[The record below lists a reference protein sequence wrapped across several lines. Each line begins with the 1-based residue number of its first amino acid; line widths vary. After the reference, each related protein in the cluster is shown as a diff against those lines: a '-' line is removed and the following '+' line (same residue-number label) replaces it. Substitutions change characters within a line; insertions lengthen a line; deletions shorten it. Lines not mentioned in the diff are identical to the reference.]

1 MHIKLH
7 LRVDLIML
15 LVSTWWAA
23 CASAPLKPVATP
35 ADFERLGTRHYP
47 DRGHDEVATA
57 AVTALKLLGYEVVT
71 TDPRI
76 RTAPRDVATTTAAT
90 YGEYAGRANSF
101 TEAVAWD
108 IDVTPEGSGT
118 MLRATPPAT
127 VNGEPM
133 PQVYQDWAERN
144 FGQLMKEIDGNLPAK
159 K

>member
-1 MHIKLH
+1 MHTKLRCRAG
-7 LRVDLIML
+7 LVTF
-15 LVSTWWAA
+15 LVSAGWAG
-23 CASAPLKPVATP
+23 CASTPPKPVATP
-35 ADFERLGTRHYP
+35 ADFARLGTRHYP

-76 RTAPRDVATTTAAT
+76 RTSPRDVATTTAAS
-90 YGEYAGRANSF
+90 YGRYSGRANSY

-118 MLRATPPAT
+118 MLRATPRAT

-133 PQVYQDWAERN
+133 PQVYRDWAERN
-144 FGQLMKEIDGNLPAK
+144 FSQLMKEIDGDLPAK
-159 K
+159 Q

>member
-1 MHIKLH
+1 MHTKLRCRAG
-7 LRVDLIML
+7 LVTF
-15 LVSTWWAA
+15 LVSAGWAG
-23 CASAPLKPVATP
+23 CASTPPKPVATP

-76 RTAPRDVATTTAAT
+76 RTSPRDVATTTAASYT
-90 YGEYAGRANSF
+90 EYSGRANSY

-118 MLRATPPAT
+118 MLRATPRAT

-133 PQVYQDWAERN
+133 PQVYRGLGRAELQPAHEGNRR
-144 FGQLMKEIDGNLPAK
+144 NLPAK
-159 K
+159 Q

>member
-1 MHIKLH
+1 MHTKVRQGVGL
-7 LRVDLIML
+7 LTL
-15 LVSTWWAA
+15 LVGAWCAG
-23 CASAPLKPVATP
+23 CASSPPRPVATP

-76 RTAPRDVATTTAAT
+76 RTAPRDMATTTAARYT
-90 YGEYAGRANSF
+90 DYAGRSNSY

-118 MLRATPPAT
+118 MLRATPRAT
-127 VNGEPM
+127 MNGEPM

-144 FGQLMKEIDGNLPAK
+144 FGALMKEIDGSLPPK

>member
-1 MHIKLH
+1 MPAQMRQRI
-7 LRVDLIML
+7 R
-15 LVSTWWAA
+15 LVTLVVSAWCAG
-23 CASAPLKPVATP
+23 CASSPPRPVATP

-47 DRGHDEVATA
+47 DLGHDEVATA
-57 AVTALKLLGYEVVT
+57 VVTALKLLGYEVVT

-76 RTAPRDVATTTAAT
+76 RTAPRDVATTTAARYT
-90 YGEYAGRANSF
+90 DYSGSAKSY

-118 MLRATPPAT
+118 MLRATPRAT